1 LKELTKFLK
10 KKKQEVKQDTELK
23 NKIYNR
29 KLFFRLVIVLIDFF
43 FQKPMKQKI
52 KSNVPSFLGNL
63 IFFLAIYRFFFNFYI
78 LKNKIKT
85 AKHQQKMNLW
95 PPKVYFIFEK
105 QKCFLEKC
113 NFCQFIF
120 VESFLYLEKP
130 NQNRQKFSSYLFKKS
145 SWQFKSLKK

>member
-1 LKELTKFLK
+1 MEKRNLKELIKLMK

-63 IFFLAIYRFFFNFYI
+63 IFFLAIYRFF
-78 LKNKIKT
+78 L
-85 AKHQQKMNLW
+85 
-95 PPKVYFIFEK
+95 IFT
-105 QKCFLEKC
+105 F
-113 NFCQFIF
+113 
-120 VESFLYLEKP
+120 
-130 NQNRQKFSSYLFKKS
+130 
-145 SWQFKSLKK
+145 

>member
-1 LKELTKFLK
+1 
-10 KKKQEVKQDTELK
+10 
-23 NKIYNR
+23 
-29 KLFFRLVIVLIDFF
+29 
-43 FQKPMKQKI
+43 MKQKI

-63 IFFLAIYRFFFNFYI
+63 IFFSNLPILFNFYI

-95 PPKVYFIFEK
+95 PPKVYSIFEK

-113 NFCQFIF
+113 NFFIF
-120 VESFLYLEKP
+120 VESFLYLLEKP

>member
-1 LKELTKFLK
+1 MIKFLK

-63 IFFLAIYRFFFNFYI
+63 IFFSNLPILFNFYI

-95 PPKVYFIFEK
+95 PPKVYSIFEK

-113 NFCQFIF
+113 NFFIF